1 MARPI
6 EVMVLPQIGGEEEA
20 VARLFCNARHNEGE
34 GQYQVIG
41 DECVD
46 PRHQKK
52 KSERTEKNQIPSP
65 NPDRGLSCSPDDE
78 QKRDRIDSKGQCSE
92 PIRHAWRDL
101 IHALFVV

>member
-1 MARPI
+1 MPRGGRRSAFITARGRKKLTKRP
-6 EVMVLPQIGGEEEA
+6 
-20 VARLFCNARHNEGE
+20 VARTRRAYFATPDMTRAE

-65 NPDRGLSCSPDDE
+65 DPDRGLS
-78 QKRDRIDSKGQCSE
+78 
-92 PIRHAWRDL
+92 
-101 IHALFVV
+101 